1 MTIRQHSGGCS
12 SDYVIEDDRFEPSAL
27 SDWGAYQSGAKRAG
41 TCDSHNLTWVTYR
54 VLQTIASDEPQHALC
69 GRSATATMG
78 FGSRPAGRRSFK
90 GTDFMDRD
98 NTGIVAVIDDDND
111 VGDVLGG
118 LLETMGYAVETYR
131 SGMDFLSEARMD
143 RLACLVVDQNMP
155 RMTGLEMIERLSDR
169 GVNIP
174 ALLITGVHDAEVE
187 RKAADLGV
195 MTVLEKPMSHHELL
209 RFISVTAG

>member
-1 MTIRQHSGGCS
+1 
-12 SDYVIEDDRFEPSAL
+12 
-27 SDWGAYQSGAKRAG
+27 
-41 TCDSHNLTWVTYR
+41 
-54 VLQTIASDEPQHALC
+54 
-69 GRSATATMG
+69 
-78 FGSRPAGRRSFK
+78 
-90 GTDFMDRD
+90 MDRD
-98 NTGIVAVIDDDND
+98 NTSIVAVIDDDND

-118 LLETMGYAVETYR
+118 LLETMGYHVETYR
-131 SGMDFLSEARMD
+131 SGMDFLSEATMD

-155 RMTGLEMIERLSDR
+155 SMTGLEMIERLAGR

-209 RFISVTAG
+209 RFISVSVG